1 MFNLFYFL
9 TTQNVSLYLT
19 LLRSFSR
26 ERDDVV
32 LMTVNSCLEPTS
44 FKDATF
50 EQLKTVVRFVRDS
63 STFFLC
69 SAS

>member
-1 MFNLFYFL
+1 M
-9 TTQNVSLYLT
+9 
-19 LLRSFSR
+19 
-26 ERDDVV
+26 

-63 STFFLC
+63 STFFCALQVKLKIKIKENDSSKPIIIEVHIIKLKC
-69 SAS
+69 SILI

>member
-1 MFNLFYFL
+1 M
-9 TTQNVSLYLT
+9 SLYLT
-19 LLRSFSR
+19 LLGSFSR

-32 LMTVNSCLEPTS
+32 PMTVNSCLERTS

-63 STFFLC
+63 STFFVLC
-69 SAS
+69 KLN